1 MKTKDLSFY
10 ITSFFSYY
18 LVSQRNVSQ
27 NTVKAYRDTFLLLF
41 SFMSSEKGIR
51 ADKLEIDDINR
62 ASILS
67 FLDWLEQ
74 ERHNSA
80 ATRNQRLAAIHA
92 FFKYLQA
99 ENVEFVFQCKQIL
112 SIPFKRHAKPLVQH
126 LEENEL
132 KTILQMP
139 DTTKMWGR
147 RDLVLLCL
155 LYDTGARVQEIID
168 LTVGDIRLEA
178 PATVKLSGKGRKRRT
193 VPLMSQT
200 TQLLKNYLEEQKLT
214 EKERSYPVFFNK
226 QRKKLT
232 RKGIAYI
239 LGKYV
244 KQAAEVTSMPTFNI
258 TPHVFRHTKAMHLLN
273 ADVNMFYIRD
283 ILGHVDIS
291 TTEIYARVDA
301 EKKRGILEKISNNSV
316 PSNLPPWQKD
326 QSLMNWLK
334 GFA

>member
-1 MKTKDLSFY
+1 MRTKDISFY
-10 ITSFFSYY
+10 ITSFFSHY
-18 LVSQRNVSQ
+18 LVSQRNVSE

-41 SFMSSEKGIR
+41 SFMSEEKGIR
-51 ADKLEIDDINR
+51 TDKLKIDDINR
-62 ASILS
+62 ASVLS

-126 LEENEL
+126 LKEDEL
-132 KTILQMP
+132 KAILQMP

-147 RDLVLLCL
+147 RDQVLLCL

-168 LTVGDIRLEA
+168 LTIGDIRLES
-178 PATVKLSGKGRKRRT
+178 PATVKLTGKGRKRRT

-200 TQLLKNYLEEQKLT
+200 ALLLKNYLDEQKLI
-214 EKERSYPVFFNK
+214 EKGASCPVFFNR
-226 QRKKLT
+226 QQKKLT
-232 RKGIAYI
+232 RKGVTYI

-283 ILGHVDIS
+283 IIGHVDIS

-301 EKKRGILEKISNNSV
+301 EKKREILEKISNDSV
-316 PSNLPPWQKD
+316 PSKFPSWQED
-326 QSLMNWLK
+326 RSLMTWLK
-334 GFA
+334 NLT